1 MCSDKKKQFSFA
13 WATQKQR
20 TSERPCPRRAD
31 CIVEDIGIIRI
42 TLLSAIHCENDLMI
56 AKIELP

>member
-1 MCSDKKKQFSFA
+1 M
-13 WATQKQR
+13 QR
-20 TSERPCPRRAD
+20 TSERPYPRRAD

>member
-1 MCSDKKKQFSFA
+1 MCSDKKEQFFFA
-13 WATQKQR
+13 WSTQ
-20 TSERPCPRRAD
+20 RPYPRRAD